1 MTTAMAASA
10 WTELP
15 DHRRIILMT
24 DGYSTPHYAKTAMSL
39 LRYRPSEVVAV
50 LDQEHAGKTADQL
63 FKMGHGVPVIGNLHQ
78 VPPCDSLYMGI
89 ATAGGKLP
97 EAWRPIIRQA
107 IEMKMD
113 IVSGLHD
120 FLVEDTQYVQL
131 AQQHGSRLVD
141 VRRNRYKSTAKRRE
155 FPCENIRIHSVGNDC
170 SVGKMVVALEVQ
182 KELSARGYNAQ
193 FAATGQT
200 GIMIS
205 GNGVPVDCVVSD
217 FVNGAVEELVGQH
230 ERADFVLIEGQG
242 SLAHPAFSAV
252 TAGLLHGCAP
262 QGLLFCYEANRKQVK
277 GLDSVP
283 IVDIERQLAAF
294 ETMANLR
301 YPCQVIGMGINTR
314 SLTPDQAQ
322 REVEQ
327 TEARFGLPA
336 CDVYRQGA
344 SKLADACEQL
354 RRQLLTK

>member
-1 MTTAMAASA
+1 MTASA
-10 WTELP
+10 WTALP
-15 DHRRIILMT
+15 DHRRIVLLT
-24 DGYSTPHYAKTAMSL
+24 DGYSSPHYAKTAMSL
-39 LRYRPSEVVAV
+39 LRYRPDEVVAV
-50 LDQEHAGKTADQL
+50 LDQEHAGKTAEQL
-63 FKMGHGVPVIGNLHQ
+63 FKMGHGVPVIGNLNQ
-78 VPPCDSLYMGI
+78 LPPCDALYMGI

-107 IEMKMD
+107 IELKMD

-120 FLVEDTQYVQL
+120 FLVEDAQYAQL

-141 VRRNRYKSTAKRRE
+141 VRRNRYKSTAKCRSFPKE
-155 FPCENIRIHSVGNDC
+155 FMRIHCVGNDC

-182 KELSARGYNAQ
+182 RELSARGYNAR

-217 FVNGAVEELVGQH
+217 FVNGAVEEQMMQH
-230 ERADFVLIEGQG
+230 EHADFVLVEGQG

-262 QGLLFCYEANRKQVK
+262 QGLLFCYEANRTHVK
-277 GLDSVP
+277 GLDSIPIVP
-283 IVDIERQLAAF
+283 IQRQLEAF

-301 YPCQVIGMGINTR
+301 HPCRVIGMGINTR
-314 SLTPDQAQ
+314 SMSPEQAEL
-322 REVEQ
+322 EVERA
-327 TEARFGLPA
+327 EATFGLPA
-336 CDVYRQGA
+336 CDVYRHGA

-354 RRQLLTK
+354 RRLLLEH